1 MTDNEKRA
9 HDLAV
14 AMCIDLCHLKY
25 NAQISAGKTNIELD
39 YFEEYIKAYE
49 VTLDALNEKYPS
61 GK

>member
-39 YFEEYIKAYE
+39 
-49 VTLDALNEKYPS
+49 
-61 GK
+61 